1 VGARLPRKRHLR
13 NSGAVDYQS
22 LDQFNVLGRIDT
34 VMATG
39 ENGDRAGLQA
49 GAVCCRIDAARETGD
64 DGDSRS
70 TEITRHSVGEFHASG
85 RSVAGSDDR
94 DLRPPREG
102 AKRMLATRER
112 ATRRKTTRSVCL
124 IEAREQN
131 GHGGGSGS
139 KPPINSS
146 LWLVAGKP
154 SGVFVVAP
162 VVFLFGSAK

>member
-94 DLRPPREG
+94 DLRPHEDVRISTD
-102 AKRMLATRER
+102 ADQRRRVVDHLQAQRIARLAYRNVLDAPCTCGLQF
-112 ATRRKTTRSVCL
+112 RRGL
-124 IEAREQN
+124 FAREN
-131 GHGGGSGS
+131 AWRGC
-139 KPPINSS
+139 
-146 LWLVAGKP
+146 
-154 SGVFVVAP
+154 
-162 VVFLFGSAK
+162 